1 MASTYTARLKM
12 EVMEAGANS
21 GTWGNNTNDN
31 LKVID
36 ASIGGYLSKSVS
48 GSANVTLTTANRDPD
63 VETTNEAGNAIIDM
77 NGTLSGN
84 IYVFLPAIER
94 EYILFNNTSGSYTL
108 QVAPTGHAANNITLT
123 QGAHTIAYVQNGD
136 KVKDLFASSLGNL
149 SVLGNASVT
158 GISTLT
164 GNVAMS
170 ANATVGA
177 KLTVTG
183 DIIASANANVTTNVN
198 VTGNISAHT
207 TTSNVNVTGKTLTLD
222 DDQIGF
228 AKVNNTGKNAF
239 GTRTLSSSAPSGG
252 ASGDIWYKYS

>member
-77 NGTLSGN
+77 NGALSGN
-84 IYVFLPAIER
+84 IYVFLPAVER

-123 QGAHTIAYVQNGD
+123 QGAHTIAYVQDGD
-136 KVKDLFASSLGNL
+136 RVKDLFASTNSIL
-149 SVLGNASVT
+149 SKGTLQVDGV
-158 GISTLT
+158 STLV

-170 ANATVGA
+170 ANATVSK
-177 KLTVTG
+177 KLTVTE
-183 DIIASANANVTTNVN
+183 DAIFNANANVTTNVN

-222 DDQIGF
+222 DDQIAF
-228 AKVNNTGKNAF
+228 AKVNNAGKNAS
-239 GTRTLSSSAPSGG
+239 GTRTLSSSGPSGG
-252 ASGDIWYKYS
+252 SNGDIWYKYS